1 LVKGR
6 KMGVGLAYSYGFN
19 GHEKNDEINADH
31 YDFGGNGLDTRLGRR
46 WNIDPMSG
54 KHPDKSPYSFAAD
67 NPIYY
72 VDKDGNDYGVYF
84 YKTMF

>member
-1 LVKGR
+1 
-6 KMGVGLAYSYGFN
+6 MGVGLAYRYGFN
-19 GHEKNDEINADH
+19 GHEKNDEIAPGN

-54 KHPDKSPYSFAAD
+54 KHPDKSPYSFAAN